1 MHVRI
6 LFFCEIR
13 VLQKFGESR
22 DSIEGRSK
30 LVARDANKLRSLSG
44 GLFRRILLCD
54 YLPHFPFCMYHLS
67 ECDTRFVDGVDQ
79 KNVTEDTSGD
89 HYDRYN

>member
-13 VLQKFGESR
+13 VLQKFGKSR
-22 DSIEGRSK
+22 DGIEGRSE
-30 LVARDANKLRSLSG
+30 LVACDANKLCSLSG

-79 KNVTEDTSGD
+79 KNITEDTSGN